1 MNYSLKNQVVLSG
14 KLLVFAIVA
23 SFLVAGA
30 VPAQVSAKQSQKNCN
45 PTSFESILSLYFR
58 QNELKEAKMKAET
71 IGTPEV
77 SINDGILMSKGL
89 TVKSNKP
96 ATLESVHKS
105 AIVKSGK
112 KPAGV
117 KIAMAAKK
125 PVGVYP
131 DKVVKAVITAYTST
145 PDQTDDTPDI
155 AATGKHVYDGMIAA
169 NWLPFGT
176 KVKIPALY
184 GDKIFTVDDRMNKR
198 YGYGRMDI
206 WLDATKAEARQ
217 FGVKRVEVEIFIVP
231 KTTKQLVLAK

>member
-1 MNYSLKNQVVLSG
+1 MNYSIKNQVVLSG
-14 KLLVFAIVA
+14 KLLIFAIVA
-23 SFLVAGA
+23 SFVVASA

-58 QNELKEAKMKAET
+58 QNGLKEAKLKAGS
-71 IGTPEV
+71 IGIPKV

-89 TVKSNKP
+89 TVKTNKP
-96 ATLESVHKS
+96 ATIDSIHKF
-105 AIVKSGK
+105 AVVKTSK
-112 KPAGV
+112 QPAV
-117 KIAMAAKK
+117 AKIAMATKK

-145 PDQTDDTPDI
+145 PDQTDSTPDI

-217 FGVKRVEVEIFIVP
+217 FGVKRVEVEVFYPQKVAE
-231 KTTKQLVLAK
+231 LAVAK